1 MVTIA
6 SMASVA
12 SLIGDPARANMLF
25 ALKDDGT
32 ISAGDLSAIAGVAA
46 STASE
51 HLGKLIEAGLVTV
64 TARGRRRY
72 YSLAVPDVADILEGL
87 ESVATTLSH
96 DGRNPSPDDRAMLH
110 ARCCYDHLAGRVG
123 VRLAVA
129 LMAKGFISH
138 GPTGPDLT
146 GDGEAWLGSLK
157 VDVGAL
163 RADPR
168 RFMRLCPD
176 WSEKSI
182 HIGGA
187 VGAAMLR
194 GMVGLD
200 WLRRERG
207 SRSVIVTH
215 KGAAELRAR
224 LDLDIGAP

>member
-96 DGRNPSPDDRAMLH
+96 DGRNPPPDDRAMLH

-129 LMAKGFISH
+129 LMSRGFISH
-138 GPTGPDLT
+138 GPAGPDLT
-146 GDGEAWLGSLK
+146 DNGEAWLDSLK

-182 HIGGA
+182 HVGGA

-194 GMVGLD
+194 GMVGLG

-207 SRSVIVTH
+207 SRSVIVTP

>member
-96 DGRNPSPDDRAMLH
+96 DGRNPAPDDRAMLH

-138 GPTGPDLT
+138 GATGPDLT

-157 VDVGAL
+157 IDVGAL

-194 GMVGLD
+194 GMVGLG

-224 LDLDIGAP
+224 LDLDFGAP